1 MIIVTGKCVD
11 NDFHKIYS
19 LSTQFSFLLV
29 ISQALVRYT
38 HIINKQTISQSN
50 KSFCITR
57 ALSCLCDMLLIGQF
71 MYLCPLIGQWV
82 WYWPLIGC
90 GQPPLTLSDDQG
102 WGSYGRGVIRGISDN
117 WDFTVNSGH
126 MKTPRTHSSSNKSYT
141 CLRINKMT
149 AFRACKSEEEGP
161 NKGVRWRQG
170 DRWSLNRSSKP
181 ILPCLRP
188 PTLVC
193 NAFIYF
199 PQTSNLFEFI

>member
-149 AFRACKSEEEGP
+149 AK
-161 NKGVRWRQG
+161 
-170 DRWSLNRSSKP
+170 
-181 ILPCLRP
+181 
-188 PTLVC
+188 VC
-193 NAFIYF
+193 N
-199 PQTSNLFEFI
+199 EFGE